1 MYRYGIEIRDSRFEI
16 HVFNDAKNARVIGSF
31 KKICKS
37 FLKLFLPWILG
48 SQPCE
53 RALPMWEAWLGYEP
67 SCRMPMSIAQAVTTA
82 TGLNSHSIGLTK
94 PTLVPKYLDGVVV
107 SGISMVFPALT
118 IIVNMWRFAAI
129 FQKLQYKGQV
139 SNYES
144 CFNMFQCHF
153 LPNLRRTTLPPQRC
167 WAKQL
172 RSNSRARCFFS
183 NRFWL
188 YNPPL
193 LL

>member
-1 MYRYGIEIRDSRFEI
+1 MGLRFEI
-16 HVFNDAKNARVIGSF
+16 RNTCFQWC
-31 KKICKS
+31 KKCKS
-37 FLKLFLPWILG
+37 HWIIQKDLQIIFEAIFALDFGFSTLWKSFAHVRGLAGLRAKLPDAHEY
-48 SQPCE
+48 C
-53 RALPMWEAWLGYEP
+53 P
-67 SCRMPMSIAQAVTTA
+67 SCDNGNRAKLP
-82 TGLNSHSIGLTK
+82 LYIGLTK

>member
-1 MYRYGIEIRDSRFEI
+1 MDHSKRFAN
-16 HVFNDAKNARVIGSF
+16 HFWSYF
-31 KKICKS
+31 C
-37 FLKLFLPWILG
+37 LWILG

-53 RALPMWEAWLGYEP
+53 RALLMWEAWLGYEP

-94 PTLVPKYLDGVVV
+94 PTPCIKV
-107 SGISMVFPALT
+107 SWWCGSIWYFYVFPALT
-118 IIVNMWRFAAI
+118 KIVNVWKFAAI

-167 WAKQL
+167 WAKQI
-172 RSNSRARCFFS
+172 RSNSRARCFFLKS
-183 NRFWL
+183 IL
-188 YNPPL
+188 TI
-193 LL
+193 